1 MTEEIISDIYN
12 KALDI
17 ISRREH
23 SEKELENKLLKKF
36 DSTELIY
43 LVIEKLKANNL
54 VNNNRYAEMYVR
66 IRKRKGFGP
75 KRIGYE
81 LSTRGISSS
90 VSSEVLDEVGGW
102 KEAAIEVFN
111 KKYKDGVAD
120 DFKSK
125 SKQKVFMQNRGFS
138 FQEIDSVF
146 S

>member
-1 MTEEIISDIYN
+1 
-12 KALDI
+12 
-17 ISRREH
+17 
-23 SEKELENKLLKKF
+23 
-36 DSTELIY
+36 
-43 LVIEKLKANNL
+43 LKANNL

-90 VSSEVLDEVGGW
+90 VSSEAIDEVGGW

-138 FQEIDSVF
+138 FQEIDSVV